1 MYLWEKMVDYYQEK
15 YLTEAELARQAE
27 QLVER
32 RERRMS
38 RLAAM
43 IGDRLIVWGLR
54 LKGHYPR
61 VEKVYSSHH

>member
-15 YLTEAELARQAE
+15 YLEEAKMMRQAKRYAE
-27 QLVER
+27 NR
-32 RERRMS
+32 DGTAS
-38 RLAAM
+38 RLAAK
-43 IGDRLIVWGLR
+43 IGDRLILWGLW

>member
-15 YLTEAELARQAE
+15 YLTEAELARQAK
-27 QLVER
+27 QLAEK
-32 RERRMS
+32 RERRVS
-38 RLAAM
+38 RLAAI

-54 LKGHYPR
+54 LKGHYPQ